1 MNPIHIIVG
10 INILSLFG
18 ANLDG
23 ARRGLKSAV
32 AEVKE
37 KPKSWLQ
44 KYPPALAALILFAQ
58 ILGVFGIGNFTL
70 PTGYE
75 NLQYAGLIVYLL
87 FSWFQIYA
95 LRSLGRFYSQD
106 MVILKKH
113 ELITTGAYRFIRH
126 PHYLGQLLAD
136 IGCGLALMNLPTLI
150 LLIPETVMLL
160 MRASK
165 EEEMMKKHFAG
176 QFDEYRKKSGF
187 MIPFIG

>member
-75 NLQYAGLIVYLL
+75 NFQYAGLIVYLL

>member
-1 MNPIHIIVG
+1 MNPINIIVG

-23 ARRGLKSAV
+23 ARRGLKTAV
-32 AEVKE
+32 GEVKE
-37 KPKSWLQ
+37 RPKTWLQ

-58 ILGVFGIGNFTL
+58 ILGVFGIGNIAL
-70 PTGYE
+70 PAGYE
-75 NLQYAGLIVYLL
+75 NLQYAGLLVYLI

-95 LRSLGRFYSQD
+95 LRSLGKFYSQD

-113 ELITTGAYRFIRH
+113 ELVTSRAYRLVRH

-136 IGCGLALMNLPTLI
+136 VGCGLALMNIPTLV
-150 LLIPETVMLL
+150 LLIPETVMLI

-165 EEEMMKKHFAG
+165 EETMMKKHFPD
-176 QFDEYRKKSGF
+176 QFEAYRKKSGF

>member
-1 MNPIHIIVG
+1 MNPINIIVG

-32 AEVKE
+32 GELKE
-37 KPKSWLQ
+37 KPKTWLQ

-58 ILGVFGIGNFTL
+58 ILGVFGIGNFVV
-70 PTGYE
+70 PAEYE
-75 NLQYAGLIVYLL
+75 NLQYAGLLVYLL

-95 LRSLGRFYSQD
+95 LRSLGKFYSQD

-113 ELITTGAYRFIRH
+113 ELITSGAYRFIRH
-126 PHYLGQLLAD
+126 PHYFGQLVAD
-136 IGCGLALMNLPTLI
+136 IGCGLALMNIPTLV
-150 LLIPETVMLL
+150 LLLPETVMLI
-160 MRASK
+160 MRAAK
-165 EEEMMKKHFAG
+165 EEAMMKKHFPE
-176 QFDEYRKKSGF
+176 QFAAYKKKSGF

>member
-176 QFDEYRKKSGF
+176 QFDEYQKKSGF